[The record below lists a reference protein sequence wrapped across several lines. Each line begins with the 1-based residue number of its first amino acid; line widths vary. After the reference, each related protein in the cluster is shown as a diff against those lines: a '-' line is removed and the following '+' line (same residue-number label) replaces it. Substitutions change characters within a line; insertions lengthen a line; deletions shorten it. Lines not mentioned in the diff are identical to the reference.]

1 MPDLEARL
9 RALGDE
15 VAWPETPDLA
25 GAVTAAL
32 AARREASE
40 AQPGRLGRAGRR
52 VRSERPAR
60 SGRGGR
66 AGEPRAH
73 GVAGVPR
80 RPSRRTVVI
89 ALVAALVA
97 LPAAGAAAFPGA
109 RDDVLEWL
117 GLRRTEVERA
127 PTPPAGETP
136 AALDL
141 GARTDLATAARRA
154 GFRPLVPAGVGPPDA
169 VHVAR
174 LGTTTRTTLVYGPR
188 PGLPRLAGPD
198 AGLLVTQV
206 EGAFDGPLL
215 RKVTG
220 PGTRIRR
227 VTVDGHPG
235 LLFTGA
241 PHVYLYLDPSGQVV
255 EDRPWLAGT
264 TLVLERD
271 GAVVRLEA
279 AAGAEALRRLAG
291 SLRVSP
297 RAP

>member
-15 VAWPETPDLA
+15 AAWPETPDLA

-32 AARREASE
+32 AARRPDE
-40 AQPGRLGRAGRR
+40 RRAPHPLRVFGGRR
-52 VRSERPAR
+52 RR
-60 SGRGGR
+60 
-66 AGEPRAH
+66 
-73 GVAGVPR
+73 PR
-80 RPSRRTVVI
+80 RAVAL
-89 ALVAALVA
+89 ALVALVA

-117 GLRRTEVERA
+117 GLKRTEVER
-127 PTPPAGETP
+127 TP
-136 AALDL
+136 APPEGRAPAPPDL

-154 GFRPLVPAGVGPPDA
+154 GFAPLVPAGLGPPDA
-169 VHVAR
+169 VHLTR
-174 LGTTTRTTLVYGPR
+174 LGTATRTTLVYRPR
-188 PGLPRLAGPD
+188 PGLPRLPEAD

-206 EGAFDGPLL
+206 EGAFEGPLL

-227 VTVDGHPG
+227 VSVNGDPG

-241 PHVYLYLDPSGQVV
+241 PHVYLYLDPTGTVV
-255 EDRPWLAGT
+255 EDRPLLAGT

-279 AAGAEALRRLAG
+279 AVGQEALMRLAESLQVRG
-291 SLRVSP
+291 S
-297 RAP
+297 AP